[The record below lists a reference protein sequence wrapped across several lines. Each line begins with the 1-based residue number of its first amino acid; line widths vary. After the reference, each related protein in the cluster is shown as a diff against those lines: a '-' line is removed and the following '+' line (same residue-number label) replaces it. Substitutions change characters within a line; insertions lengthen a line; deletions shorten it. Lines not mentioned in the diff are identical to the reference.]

1 LLSPPDLIVIGAAAL
16 LFFGPDQLP
25 KVARRAG
32 QVVRE
37 VQNTSQ
43 SFIREIERAAD
54 ESTESKHDWAADTTE
69 RTVPGGPAMAPGARA
84 TQVRASYGG
93 SEIVEP
99 TYAATGPVYPA
110 MPTEPETPAFEPA
123 GVESPH
129 DAAVVT
135 RSTPRDEDE
144 PRR

>member
-32 QVVRE
+32 QVIRE

-54 ESTESKHDWAADTTE
+54 EPVEPKHDWATDSTE
-69 RTVPGGPAMAPGARA
+69 RTVPGGPEHAPGASA
-84 TQVRASYGG
+84 TRVTASYGG
-93 SEIVEP
+93 SEIVDPQSVATAPISPPPPAE
-99 TYAATGPVYPA
+99 AATVPA
-110 MPTEPETPAFEPA
+110 DRAALEPA
-123 GVESPH
+123 H

-135 RSTPRDEDE
+135 RSAPRGEAE
-144 PRR
+144 PKR

>member
-54 ESTESKHDWAADTTE
+54 EPVEPKHDWATDSTDRA
-69 RTVPGGPAMAPGARA
+69 VPGGPEHAPGASA
-84 TQVRASYGG
+84 AWVRASYGG

-99 TYAATGPVYPA
+99 AYEATGPIDPA
-110 MPTEPETPAFEPA
+110 PPAEAANVPADHAALEPA
-123 GVESPH
+123 H

-135 RSTPRDEDE
+135 RSTPRSEDE
-144 PRR
+144 PKR